1 MDAVVPVEITAAELT
16 QIFSHLVLG
25 VGDNEIRSDYVHS

>member
-1 MDAVVPVEITAAELT
+1 MDAVVPVEITTAELT
-16 QIFSHLVLG
+16 QILSHLELG